1 MQLVQTPGNPIPEGA
16 EVLRITARDG
26 APLRVAHWRARSEQP
41 LGTVCILQGRA
52 EFIEKYA
59 EVVGELLKRGFAVVA
74 FDWRGQGGSFREV
87 SDPKKGHVRT
97 FRHYQRDLDA
107 VHERILE
114 RFCPRPFYGLAHSM
128 GAAIALDLARIGALQ
143 FTRLVMS
150 APMLGLCVVKN
161 PRRSAIA
168 TRALS
173 LLGFGHSYI
182 PGGGATSIAT
192 KPFAGNFLTS
202 DRRRYERNAEI
213 AAALRDS
220 AIGDPTIGWISA
232 AFRHMVRLQ
241 DSRAALDIRI
251 PTLIVAAGADP
262 LCDTRATERFGE
274 RLKGGGVIVIPGARH
289 EILMEND
296 AIRSQFWAAFDAFI
310 PGSHVLDA
318 LAASKSST
326 TQPAERSAPGE

>member
-1 MQLVQTPGNPIPEGA
+1 
-16 EVLRITARDG
+16 
-26 APLRVAHWRARSEQP
+26 
-41 LGTVCILQGRA
+41 
-52 EFIEKYA
+52 
-59 EVVGELLKRGFAVVA
+59 
-74 FDWRGQGGSFREV
+74 
-87 SDPKKGHVRT
+87 
-97 FRHYQRDLDA
+97 
-107 VHERILE
+107 
-114 RFCPRPFYGLAHSM
+114 M

-143 FTRLVMS
+143 FTRLVMT

-173 LLGFGHSYI
+173 LIGFGRSYI
-182 PGGGATSIAT
+182 PGGGATSIST
-192 KPFAGNFLTS
+192 KPFAGNLLTS

-241 DSRAALDIRI
+241 DPRAALDIRI

-262 LCDTRATERFGE
+262 LGDTRATERFGE

-296 AIRSQFWAAFDAFI
+296 AIRGQFWAAFDAFI

-318 LAASKSST
+318 LASGPP
-326 TQPAERSAPGE
+326 PAAP